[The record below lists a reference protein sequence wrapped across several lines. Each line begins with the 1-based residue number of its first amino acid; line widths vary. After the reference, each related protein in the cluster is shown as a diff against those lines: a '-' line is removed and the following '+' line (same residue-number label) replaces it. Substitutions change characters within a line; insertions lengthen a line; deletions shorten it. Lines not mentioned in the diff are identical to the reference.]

1 MSKCIFNGSFD
12 PITNGHIDI
21 INRALRIFD
30 EVYVVV
36 MQNREKTSLFT
47 VEERIDM
54 IDLAFCGEK
63 RVIPMSYGS
72 LTVNLCKELG
82 INTVIRGVRDT
93 KDYEFESSLD
103 IINKK
108 LLPDFETV
116 LFPTRQEL
124 YHISSSFVREI
135 ISFNGDVSSFLPLNV
150 EKYIKN
156 LSK

>member
-21 INRALRIFD
+21 INRALKIFD

-108 LLPDFETV
+108 LLPEFETV

-135 ISFNGDVSSFLPLNV
+135 ISFNGDVSSFLPPNV